1 MRKIILLI
9 AFSLICTAGYSQ
21 KKKKGAKKAAA
32 TPTALAKADNLTA
45 ELIKNNF
52 YVFVNNK
59 PKKDTLVTKNFEGLK
74 SPSDVKITP
83 FTAKGSPLYAINWTE
98 VTITE
103 TKLKTETATV
113 IVTQIWDAASKTKVL
128 DNSQTTT
135 NIKEIVFLN
144 NTQASETREKVRREG
159 FEFTLLPEGDVL
171 LKNKTQ
177 ENKMIYDAT
186 LKKFVNMPTKRNKKR
201 RT

>member
-1 MRKIILLI
+1 MKKIILLI

-21 KKKKGAKKAAA
+21 KKKKGAKKTAA
-32 TPTALAKADNLTA
+32 TPTALAKIDNLTA
-45 ELIKNNF
+45 ELIRNNF
-52 YVFVNNK
+52 YIFVNNK
-59 PKKDTLVTKNFEGLK
+59 PKKDTLVVKSFEGKK
-74 SPSDVKITP
+74 SPADVKIVP
-83 FTAKGSPLYAINWTE
+83 FASKGTPLYAISWTE
-98 VTITE
+98 VTVTE

-113 IVTQIWDAASKTKVL
+113 IMTQIWDVVSKTKVL

-135 NIKEIVFLN
+135 NIKEIVFLS

-177 ENKMIYDAT
+177 ENKMTYDAT
-186 LKKFVNMPTKRNKKR
+186 LKKFVNIPVKKK
-201 RT
+201 

>member
-1 MRKIILLI
+1 MKKIMLLI

-21 KKKKGAKKAAA
+21 KKKKATKKSA

-52 YVFVNNK
+52 FVFVNNK
-59 PKKDTLVTKNFEGLK
+59 PKDTLLVKSFEGKK
-74 SPSDVKITP
+74 SPADVKIVP
-83 FTAKGSPLYAINWTE
+83 FAAKGLPFYAISWTE
-98 VTITE
+98 VAVTE
-103 TKLKTETATV
+103 TKLKTETATT
-113 IVTQIWDAASKTKVL
+113 IMTQIWDAASKTKVL
-128 DNSQTTT
+128 DNFQTTT

-177 ENKMIYDAT
+177 ENKMTYDAT
-186 LKKFVNMPTKRNKKR
+186 LKKFGSIPVKKK
-201 RT
+201 